1 MQAPAK
7 ARYHEALRKRLPYEV
22 IPTNI
27 EGAFASPAPPENFD
41 PKSASAA
48 SLITLGGGS
57 RSRTGRGQPAR
68 RGRPLGQGDATAP
81 RKRTLRFWP
90 LPQPRLSLGFVA
102 GQASKSS
109 SATTRKKVV
118 LHSARGDP
126 PTVCHRG

>member
-48 SLITLGGGS
+48 SLIKHGVLWRRPTKRDHPGVVAAWEKVFSRPWHAKDRIVPFLKPQLG
-57 RSRTGRGQPAR
+57 RSHQLRAFKKTEALGAR
-68 RGRPLGQGDATAP
+68 H
-81 RKRTLRFWP
+81 K
-90 LPQPRLSLGFVA
+90 
-102 GQASKSS
+102 
-109 SATTRKKVV
+109 
-118 LHSARGDP
+118 
-126 PTVCHRG
+126 